1 VAKDRTV
8 ALNGRLYEAPIALIG
23 KKVALLYHDHDPAR
37 VEIFFEEHSYG
48 LITLL
53 DQRVNFRVRR
63 QQQSIEIQSE
73 TEPIHGGKLVF
84 PKEVSR

>member
-1 VAKDRTV
+1 V
-8 ALNGRLYEAPIALIG
+8 ALNGRLYEAPIALMG

-37 VEIFFEEHSYG
+37 IEIFFEEHSYG
-48 LITLL
+48 FITLL

-63 QQQSIEIQSE
+63 QKQSVEIQSE
-73 TEPIHGGKLVF
+73 TEAVHGGKLVF